1 MFDFGAAHRT
11 EGDRPGVNDKGLVTF
26 DRKTN
31 KDAFYFYKANWNKK
45 PLLYLA
51 DKRNN
56 KRNNTTQSFMAF
68 TNQSNAE
75 LFVNGISQGKV
86 KADTHSIVKWKEVK
100 LKDGEN
106 EIKVVAKKGKQIL
119 TDSFQCVV
127 NQ

>member
-1 MFDFGAAHRT
+1 M
-11 EGDRPGVNDKGLVTF
+11 
-26 DRKTN
+26 
-31 KDAFYFYKANWNKK
+31 
-45 PLLYLA
+45 LYLA

-75 LFVNGISQGKV
+75 LFVNGISQGKA
-86 KADTHSIVKWKEVK
+86 KADAYSIVKWNNVK

-106 EIKVVAKKGKQIL
+106 EIKVVSKKGKQIL

-127 NQ
+127 KQ